1 MRKLLGLLCLLSVVA
16 LAGCDLEST
25 DRNRELSDVS
35 RNREL
40 SDVSQKT
47 VSEAYLQND
56 KTVVFRFTDGTML
69 EVKYRDD
76 KIHINNQD
84 D

>member
-25 DRNRELSDVS
+25 D

-69 EVKYRDD
+69 EMKYRDD